1 MQHCRHAMCTKSVMH
16 TEDSDFGEN
25 QSFEFQ
31 RALQAGN
38 YQSCS
43 AGAMSEPKIT
53 F

>member
-1 MQHCRHAMCTKSVMH
+1 MRTEGVMR

-31 RALQAGN
+31 LALQAGN
-38 YQSCS
+38 YESCL